1 MPRVFFPAFASIV
14 FSCSPSAKTSSVP
27 TDTGEPFGT
36 ETPIECESIYGTING
51 TVISDIE
58 WFQFGEAMPHATV
71 SATPVDDPE
80 QRISILADEHGTFE
94 ADLPAGEYT
103 MQGQTSGCISERSTL
118 SLAACETKTHR
129 IGLVDCLEGG

>member
-1 MPRVFFPAFASIV
+1 MRFSILALLGIAL
-14 FSCSPSAKTSSVP
+14 SCTPSNKTSS
-27 TDTGEPFGT
+27 TSSDTGEPLGT
-36 ETPIECESIYGTING
+36 EDPIECESIYGTLNG

-80 QRISILADEHGTFE
+80 QRISILADEHGEFE

-103 MQGQTSGCISERSTL
+103 MQGQINGCISERSTV

>member
-1 MPRVFFPAFASIV
+1 MCLGTAL
-14 FSCSPSAKTSSVP
+14 SCTPSKKTSSGSS
-27 TDTGEPFGT
+27 DTGEPFGT
-36 ETPIECESIYGTING
+36 DDPIECESIYGTING

-80 QRISILADEHGTFE
+80 QRISILADEHGSFE

-103 MQGQTSGCISERSTL
+103 MQGQTNGCISERSTV